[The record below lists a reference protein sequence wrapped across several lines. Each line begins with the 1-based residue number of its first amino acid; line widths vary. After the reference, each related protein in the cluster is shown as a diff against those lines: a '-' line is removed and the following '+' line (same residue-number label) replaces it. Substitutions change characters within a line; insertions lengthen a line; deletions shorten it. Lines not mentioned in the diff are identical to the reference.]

1 MRQLSFQAIGVLYLS
16 ILLIGPASSMTEV
29 SGTKP
34 VDYRRDVLPLLRA
47 RCYACHGNGSRLGG
61 LQLDRREGV
70 LQGGKSGPAV
80 VVGSSERSLLIRLV
94 SGAEPGLVMPARGR
108 RLTADEIG
116 TLRAWIDQGLKVD
129 LPGAAAAWT
138 PPLAPRRPALPVVPA
153 GSGLTNPID
162 RLLRPYFQAHKI
174 PPRPLVEDRT
184 YARRVYL
191 DLIGLLP
198 TPEELHA
205 FLADR
210 RPDRRARLAQR
221 LLADNRRYAEHWLS
235 FWNDMLRNDY
245 AGTGYIDG
253 GRTQITGWLY
263 DALASNMP
271 YDRFVAQLVNPT
283 PESAGFTKGIVWRG
297 VVNASQ
303 TPQMQAA
310 QNISQVFMGA
320 NLKCASC
327 HNSFINSWKLAD
339 AYGLASVYANGP
351 LEMVRCDKP
360 TGEVAS
366 VKFIY
371 PELGAIDGAAP
382 REKRLE
388 QLAAILTCKE
398 NGRLT
403 RTLVNRVWARLMGR
417 GLVEPADE
425 MDNRPWHP
433 ELLDWLASDFADSGY
448 DVKKLIERI
457 VTSRAYQLP
466 AMGLRSERAAEFVFA
481 GPVVKRMSAE
491 QFVDAISSLTGVWQ
505 LPASQFR
512 IARGQPVL
520 PPGQHAAIRFKSGL
534 LKSGSVSIDVDITG
548 AEALFLVATD
558 GGNGANLDW
567 VDWVEPRLIGPGGE
581 TRLTDLKWRSATTGY
596 GEVRLNQSVV
606 EKPLRLGDQTYA
618 NGIGTH
624 ANSVISYLLPAGVT
638 RFRATAGPDTGATE
652 QPGSATSIELFVLT
666 GDRSLV
672 EARAALAVADPLMR
686 ALGRP
691 NREQV
696 VTQRATV
703 ATTLQ
708 ALELTNGQ
716 TLATMLEQGAERW
729 AAGPTARPAAVV
741 AALYERALGRAPT
754 PVERQIALA
763 LAGSPVRK
771 EGIEDLLWAL
781 VMLPEFQLIY

>member
-1 MRQLSFQAIGVLYLS
+1 MSRRFLYTAG
-16 ILLIGPASSMTEV
+16 ILALTARAV
-29 SGTKP
+29 SGWAAAGEANAI
-34 VDYRRDVLPLLRA
+34 DYRRDVRPLLQA

-61 LQLDRREGV
+61 LQLDSRAGI
-70 LQGGKSGPAV
+70 LKGGKTGPAV
-80 VVGSSERSLLIRLV
+80 VVGSGDRSLLIRLV
-94 SGAEPGLVMPARGR
+94 SGAEPARVMPARGP
-108 RLTADEIG
+108 RLTPAEIG
-116 TLRAWIDQGLKVD
+116 TLRAWIDQGLRTD
-129 LPGAAAAWT
+129 GPGAAAWLPT
-138 PPLAPRRPALPVVPA
+138 LAPRRPALPAAPA
-153 GSGLTNPID
+153 GSGVANPID
-162 RLLRPYFQAHKI
+162 RLLLLYFREHKI
-174 PPRPLVEDRT
+174 PPRPLVDDRT

-198 TPEELHA
+198 SPAELRA
-205 FLADR
+205 FLGDR
-210 RPDRRARLAQR
+210 SPDRRARLARR
-221 LLADNRRYAEHWLS
+221 LLADNTRYAEHWLS

-253 GRTQITGWLY
+253 GRRQITAWLY
-263 DALASNMP
+263 GALAGNMP

-283 PESAGFTKGIVWRG
+283 SESAGFSRGIVWRG

-303 TPQMQAA
+303 TPEMQAA
-310 QNISQVFMGA
+310 QNISQVFLGV

-327 HNSFINSWKLAD
+327 HNSFINTWKLAD
-339 AYGLASVYANGP
+339 AYGMAGVYASGP
-351 LEMVRCDKP
+351 LEMVRCDRP
-360 TGEVAS
+360 MGEVAP

-371 PELGAIDGAAP
+371 PELGAIDGTAP

-388 QLAAILTCKE
+388 QLASILTCKE

-403 RTLVNRVWARLMGR
+403 RTLVNRIWARLMGR
-417 GLVEPADE
+417 GLVEPVDE
-425 MDNRPWHP
+425 MENRPWHP
-433 ELLDWLASDFADSGY
+433 DLLDWLASDFADTGY

-457 VTSRAYQLP
+457 VTARAYQLP
-466 AMGLRSERAAEFVFA
+466 AMGLRSERAAAFVFT

-491 QFVDAISSLTGVWQ
+491 QFVDAVSALTGAWQ
-505 LPASQFR
+505 LPASQFQV
-512 IARGQPVL
+512 ARGQPVL
-520 PPGQHAAIRFKSGL
+520 PKDGHPAVRYRSGL
-534 LKSGSVSIDVDITG
+534 LKSGSVTVDVDVTG
-548 AEALFLVATD
+548 AEALFLVVTD

-567 VDWVEPRLIGPGGE
+567 ADWVQPRLTGPHGE
-581 TRLTDLKWRSATTGY
+581 IRLTDLKWRSATTGY

-618 NGIGTH
+618 DGIGTH
-624 ANSVISYLLPAGVT
+624 ANSVISYLLPKGVT
-638 RFRATAGPDTGATE
+638 RFRALAGPDTGATE
-652 QPGSATSIELFVLT
+652 QPGSQSSIELFVLT

-672 EARAALAVADPLMR
+672 EARAALALADPLMR

-729 AAGPTARPAAVV
+729 STGSNTRPAPVIG
-741 AALYERALGRAPT
+741 ALYENALGRAPT
-754 PVERQIALA
+754 PAERQAALA
-763 LAGSPVRK
+763 LVGSPVRK
-771 EGIEDLLWAL
+771 EGVEDLLWAL